1 MGSSPEL
8 SSYSNKSMAHT
19 ITEQSYI
26 FPHAITSIATTSTKY
41 GISTKDIIGVSYLE
55 LAAARINVELIII

>member
-1 MGSSPEL
+1 
-8 SSYSNKSMAHT
+8 MAHT